1 MVLLTFEDSL
11 VVSCKPKMLLPD
23 DLAVVL
29 FAVYPKEIKT
39 YIHMETCIWIFI
51 MGLFIIAKNLE
62 IIDLPQ

>member
-39 YIHMETCIWIFI
+39 YIHMETCI
-51 MGLFIIAKNLE
+51 
-62 IIDLPQ
+62 